1 MNKTGIINYLFMG
14 KPDFLIA
21 DTLDSKKVGT
31 LLFLITAFTHTA
43 IAQPGKYAT
52 VNGLHMYYEIHGTGK
67 PLVLIH
73 GAAST
78 IQTTFGRVLPSLAK
92 THKIIAVELQAH
104 GHSDNRDGRQITF
117 EQDADDVAAL
127 LQVLHIDHADVFGFS
142 NGGTTAL
149 QFAIRHPELVSKL
162 IIASSMYKRVGVAPE
177 FWQGMDN
184 ASFKDMPDE
193 YKAAFLAIN
202 PSQDALHT
210 MFNQCAGRMQ
220 HFTDI
225 PDESISALRG
235 PALILSGDKDVPL
248 PEHAVEM
255 YRRIPHATLAIFPG
269 GHGTYMGELTTLKA
283 AHNPPVA
290 LPVIEDFLS
299 KPISK

>member
-1 MNKTGIINYLFMG
+1 MNTTM
-14 KPDFLIA
+14 
-21 DTLDSKKVGT
+21 
-31 LLFLITAFTHTA
+31 
-43 IAQPGKYAT
+43 AQTGKYAT

-78 IQTTFGRVLPSLAK
+78 IQTTFGRLIPALEK
-92 THKIIAVELQAH
+92 KYKIIAVELQAH

-127 LQVLHIDHADVFGFS
+127 LQQLHIDHADIFGFS

-149 QFAIRHPELVSKL
+149 QIAIRHPELANKL
-162 IIASSMYKRVGVAPE
+162 IIASSMYKRAGVAPA
-177 FWQGMDN
+177 FWQGMKN

-193 YKAAFLAIN
+193 YKQAFLAIN
-202 PSQDALHT
+202 PSQDALHI
-210 MFNQCAGRMQ
+210 MFDQCAHRMQ
-220 HFTDI
+220 LFTDI
-225 PDESISALRG
+225 PDESISTIQA
-235 PALILSGDKDVPL
+235 PALIIIGDKDVPQ

-255 YRRIPHATLAIFPG
+255 YRLMPHADLAIFPG
-269 GHGTYMGELTTLKA
+269 GHGTYMGELTTLKT

-290 LPVIEDFLS
+290 LPVIEDFLNGPNN
-299 KPISK
+299 K

>member
-1 MNKTGIINYLFMG
+1 MKRIL
-14 KPDFLIA
+14 
-21 DTLDSKKVGT
+21 T
-31 LLFLITAFTHTA
+31 LLFLFTTFMSTAM
-43 IAQPGKYAT
+43 AQSGKYTT
-52 VNGLHMYYEIHGTGK
+52 VNGLHMYYEIQGAGR

-78 IQTTFGRVLPSLAK
+78 IQTTFGKVLPALAK
-92 THKIIAVELQAH
+92 THQIIAVELQAH

-127 LQVLHIDHADVFGFS
+127 LQQLHIDHADLFGFS

-149 QFAIRHPELVSKL
+149 QLAIRHPELVNKL
-162 IIASSMYKRVGVAPE
+162 IIASSMYKRAGVAAE
-177 FWQGMDN
+177 FWQGMDK

-193 YKAAFLAIN
+193 YKQVFLSIC
-202 PSQDALHT
+202 PSQEALHI

-225 PDESISALRG
+225 PDELISAIQA
-235 PALILSGDKDVPL
+235 PALIIIGDKDVPL

-255 YRRIPHATLAIFPG
+255 YRRMPHTRLAIFPG
-269 GHGTYMGELTTLKA
+269 GHGTYMAELTTLKE

-290 LPVIEDFLS
+290 LSVIEDFL
-299 KPISK
+299 K